1 MSPDYDYILVVDDN
15 AGVRRLLY
23 ELLSDEGY
31 HVEAA
36 ENGEQALR
44 KVLERT
50 PLLVLLDV
58 KMPGLNG
65 LETLAELRKIASEV
79 PVAMITAY
87 PELRIVLEA
96 RKSGLLQYYLEKP
109 FDLDKVRYLVKSLL
123 DASKEREIR
132 RDPPAAQRT

>member
-31 HVEAA
+31 HVESA

-109 FDLDKVRYLVKSLL
+109 FDLDKVRNLVKSLL
-123 DASKEREIR
+123 DATKERGKPL
-132 RDPPAAQRT
+132 DPPAAHI